1 MMDANKQWESPPVTF
16 LADLVSGAYLA
27 LGIMMAL
34 FYREKSGIGQMVDVS
49 MQDVMYASNMA
60 AMRTVQ

>member
-34 FYREKSGIGQMVDVS
+34 FYREKKWNRADG
-49 MQDVMYASNMA
+49 
-60 AMRTVQ
+60 